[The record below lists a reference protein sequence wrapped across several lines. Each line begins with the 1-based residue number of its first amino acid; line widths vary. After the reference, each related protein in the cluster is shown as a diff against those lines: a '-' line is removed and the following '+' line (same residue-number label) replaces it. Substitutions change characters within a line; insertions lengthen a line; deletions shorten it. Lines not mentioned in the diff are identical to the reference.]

1 MLYLAI
7 EKPNNHQ
14 AMSSKYKPTGKIG
27 LFDKQFAAQQLTEM
41 GNPLEAISKVV
52 DFEFFRPILEEKLL
66 NTNKKNNAGAKPFDV
81 VLMFKIML
89 IQRYYNLGDQQVE
102 YQIIDRMSFK
112 KFLGME
118 SGDKVPDEKTIWA
131 FREKL
136 TQMGIVE
143 DLFIRFRIYLGDKG
157 LIFNE
162 GKIID
167 ASFTEVPIQR
177 NNRDENK
184 QIKEDNGDDLWN
196 DKPHKKSHK
205 DIDAR
210 WTKKNGDDYYGYKN
224 HIKIDG
230 KSKLIDTYMVSD
242 ASVHDSK
249 VLDMLLT
256 EEDENQPLYADSAYT
271 GANLDQTISNGKMIN
286 QVCEKGYRNNPLTTE
301 QQANNRIKSK
311 TRARVEH
318 VFGFMERSMKGLY
331 IWSIGLPRATGIL
344 GLINLTYNIF
354 RYEQL
359 IRQNA

>member
-7 EKPNNHQ
+7 EKPDNHQ
-14 AMSSKYKPTGKIG
+14 VMSKKYKPIGKIG
-27 LFDKQFAAQQLTEM
+27 LFDKQFAAQQLREM

-66 NTNKKNNAGAKPFDV
+66 NTNKKN
-81 VLMFKIML
+81 
-89 IQRYYNLGDQQVE
+89 
-102 YQIIDRMSFK
+102 
-112 KFLGME
+112 
-118 SGDKVPDEKTIWA
+118 
-131 FREKL
+131 
-136 TQMGIVE
+136 
-143 DLFIRFRIYLGDKG
+143 
-157 LIFNE
+157 
-162 GKIID
+162 
-167 ASFTEVPIQR
+167 
-177 NNRDENK
+177 
-184 QIKEDNGDDLWN
+184 
-196 DKPHKKSHK
+196 
-205 DIDAR
+205 
-210 WTKKNGDDYYGYKN
+210 NGDDYYGYKN

-271 GANLDQTISNGKMIN
+271 GAKLEQAIMEHKMSN

-318 VFGFMERSMKGLY
+318 VFGFMEQSMRGLY

-354 RYEQL
+354 RYKQL
-359 IRQNA
+359 IRRTA

>member
-1 MLYLAI
+1 
-7 EKPNNHQ
+7 
-14 AMSSKYKPTGKIG
+14 
-27 LFDKQFAAQQLTEM
+27 
-41 GNPLEAISKVV
+41 LEAISKVV

-112 KFLGME
+112 KFLGLE
-118 SGDKVPDEKTIWA
+118 SGDKVPDQKTIWA

-143 DLFIRFRIYLGDKG
+143 DLFIQFRIYLGGKG
-157 LIFNE
+157 MIFNE

-177 NNRDENK
+177 NNREENK
-184 QIKEDNGDDLWN
+184 QIKEDNGDELWN
-196 DKPHKKSHK
+196 DNPHKKSHK

-210 WTKKNGDDYYGYKN
+210 WTQKNGDDYYGYKN

-271 GANLDQTISNGKMIN
+271 GAKQEQVIIDHKMSN
-286 QVCEKGYRNNPLTTE
+286 QVCEKGYRNHPLTTE

-318 VFGFMERSMKGLY
+318 VFGFMEQSMRGLY

-359 IRQNA
+359 IRRTA

>member
-1 MLYLAI
+1 
-7 EKPNNHQ
+7 
-14 AMSSKYKPTGKIG
+14 MSIKYKPTGKIG
-27 LFDKQFAAQQLTEM
+27 LFDKQFAVQQLSEM
-41 GNPLEAISKVV
+41 GNPLDAISKVV

-81 VLMFKIML
+81 VLMFKIIL

-112 KFLGME
+112 KFLGLE

-184 QIKEDNGDDLWN
+184 QIKKDNGDELWIDN
-196 DKPHKKSHK
+196 PHKKSHK

-210 WTKKNGDDYYGYKN
+210 WTQKNGDDYYGYKN

-271 GANLDQTISNGKMIN
+271 GAKQEQAIIDHKMSN

-318 VFGFMERSMKGLY
+318 VFGFMEQSMRGLY
-331 IWSIGLPRATGIL
+331 IWSVGLPRATGIL

-359 IRQNA
+359 IRKTA